1 MTYNYMLCDFKLDH
15 INVLLSI
22 EMSRYPYFDT
32 MGSIYPYFDT
42 MGSRYPYFDTMGSRY
57 PYFDT
62 MGSRYPYFDTM
73 ESGYLY
79 FDTMGSFMLKMLT
92 KCFLFIKS
100 SFFIYNQNKKL
111 I

>member
-32 MGSIYPYFDT
+32 MGSI
-42 MGSRYPYFDTMGSRY
+42 Y

>member
-1 MTYNYMLCDFKLDH
+1 MLCDFKLDH

-32 MGSIYPYFDT
+32 MGSI
-42 MGSRYPYFDTMGSRY
+42 Y